1 MGKGNKKAQPP
12 KITLEESALKEV
24 GFTKTGINQLMKTL
38 EDLVAQLFDKSV
50 AYGNIDKKDSD
61 VEITHE
67 HVRNATR
74 KIFGIY
80 GENKLS
86 WKSII
91 CQLVE
96 HVFTIIVG
104 VASSNLGKDWGI
116 SVLVGAS
123 AMFLILF
130 FTRLILTR
138 NN

>member
-12 KITLEESALKEV
+12 KITLEESVLKDA
-24 GFTKTGINQLMKTL
+24 GFTKTGINQLLRTL
-38 EDLVAQLFDKSV
+38 QDLVAQLFEKSV

-86 WKSII
+86 WKSIT

-104 VASSNLGKDWGI
+104 VASSNLDKDWGI
-116 SVLVGAS
+116 TVLVAS
-123 AMFLILF
+123 AALFLILF

>member
-1 MGKGNKKAQPP
+1 MGKGNKKTLPP
-12 KITLEESALKEV
+12 KITLEESALKEA
-24 GFTKTGINQLMKTL
+24 GFTKTGINQLLKTL
-38 EDLVAQLFDKSV
+38 QDLVAQLFEKSV
-50 AYGNIDKKDSD
+50 AYGNIDKKDSE

-86 WKSII
+86 WKSIT
-91 CQLVE
+91 CQLAE

-104 VASSNLGKDWGI
+104 VASSNLDKSWGI
-116 SVLVGAS
+116 TVLVAS
-123 AMFLILF
+123 AALFLILF